1 MAQVHYYKVPAIYE
15 YEVEHIEVKDGE
27 RLSKDEKIIE
37 EEGKRYREVVTNRV
51 QSIRPDIPP
60 GHNYVCE
67 LLEDKQTFFVK
78 SEKPIRF
85 AKEKEASTETLKSLS
100 DARTEESLAS
110 IDSARVKLWHAGR
123 RW

>member
-1 MAQVHYYKVPAIYE
+1 MAHYYKVPAIYE
-15 YEVEHIEVKDGE
+15 YEVEMVEVKDGE

-37 EEGKRYREVVTNRV
+37 EDGKRYREVVTDRV

-60 GHNYVCE
+60 GHSYVCE

-85 AKEKEASTETLKSLS
+85 AKEKEASTETLKSLGDTRS
-100 DARTEESLAS
+100 DPTLSR
-110 IDSARVKLWHAGR
+110 IDSARVNKWRAGR
-123 RW
+123 RR